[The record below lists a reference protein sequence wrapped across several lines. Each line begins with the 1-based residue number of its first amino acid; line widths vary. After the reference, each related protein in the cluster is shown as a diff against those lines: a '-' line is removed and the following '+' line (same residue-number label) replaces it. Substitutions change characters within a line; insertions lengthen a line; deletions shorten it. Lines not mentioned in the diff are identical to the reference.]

1 MRDDAEGLQFTMIGL
16 HSLCC
21 VDFVVGN
28 GAEKFHKRE
37 LMLCGI
43 YLATIERN
51 TRTVS
56 LGIGYKTVGIVGS
69 ASSPP

>member
-1 MRDDAEGLQFTMIGL
+1 
-16 HSLCC
+16 
-21 VDFVVGN
+21 
-28 GAEKFHKRE
+28 
-37 LMLCGI
+37 MLCGI

-51 TRTVS
+51 ARTVS